1 MLRCVAFCP
10 CSSLTMIDCMA
21 LLWSLFL
28 LVISIASL
36 TLDSITLFGP
46 VWIWILD
53 GRWPP
58 TQIALPSSSWPVRE
72 VWYLCVCLSVCVCV
86 CVCVMLC
93 CVSCFYSL
101 LLVMGGIGFT
111 MLEPFPPKPPGQWF
125 VQPREGGRERRRLTR
140 RTRTRKGTIGNDGL
154 SRL

>member
-1 MLRCVAFCP
+1 MEIRSRRLIPAEICFWKIRKRVLTAGKKQDKAGAFTKAENNN
-10 CSSLTMIDCMA
+10 LY
-21 LLWSLFL
+21 
-28 LVISIASL
+28 
-36 TLDSITLFGP
+36 
-46 VWIWILD
+46 